1 MTKYRIDYDED
12 VWVPVPEGDDPSWPA
27 TLVTHIERRTGT
39 LPANLAADVEAF
51 AEVCR
56 AARTEESGTL
66 LAFCPLAFL
75 PVVGL
80 IAVRVEER
88 DEPLDLTIASVD
100 DDAAMVTPAL
110 AEVDG
115 GWWGI
120 GRRAAVIVAS
130 SEPGIAAG
138 RFNYA
143 FQRDG
148 VALLAT
154 AVADRVPFATTMLPF
169 ADELVRN
176 VALEYE

>member
-1 MTKYRIDYDED
+1 MTNYRIDYDED
-12 VWVPVPEGDDPSWPA
+12 VWVPVPGGDDPTWPA
-27 TLVTHIERRTGT
+27 TLVAHIERRTGT
-39 LPANLAADVEAF
+39 LPPERAAEVAAF

-66 LAFCPLAFL
+66 LAFCPLALL

-80 IAVRVEER
+80 LAVRVEEAE
-88 DEPLDLTIASVD
+88 EPLDLTLAVVD

-110 AEVDG
+110 EEVDG

-130 SEPGIAAG
+130 TDPGIAAG

-154 AVADRVPFATTMLPF
+154 AVADSVPSATALLPF
-169 ADELVRN
+169 ADRLVAH
-176 VALEYE
+176 VFLEDS

>member
-1 MTKYRIDYDED
+1 MTNYRIDYDED
-12 VWVPVPEGDDPSWPA
+12 VWVPVPDGDAPDWPA
-27 TLVTHIERRTGT
+27 TLIAHVERRTGT
-39 LPANLAADVEAF
+39 LPPDLAADVTAF
-51 AEVCR
+51 AELCQ
-56 AARTEESGTL
+56 AARTEQSGTL
-66 LAFCPLAFL
+66 LAFCPLAML

-80 IAVRVEER
+80 LAVRVEEVAQ
-88 DEPLDLTIASVD
+88 PLDLTIAAVD

-110 AEVDG
+110 EEVDG

-130 SEPGIAAG
+130 TDPALAAG

-154 AVADRVPFATTMLPF
+154 AVADRVPFATAMLPF
-169 ADELVRN
+169 ADKLVKSI
-176 VALEYE
+176 VLEPA